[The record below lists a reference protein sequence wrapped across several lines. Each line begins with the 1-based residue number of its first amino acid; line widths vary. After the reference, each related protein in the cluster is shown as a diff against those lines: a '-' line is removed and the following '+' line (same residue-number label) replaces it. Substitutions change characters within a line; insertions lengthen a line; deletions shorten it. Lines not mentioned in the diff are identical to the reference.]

1 MPIRTNLKSMTPR
14 REAYKRE
21 ITLLSRGYTDPVHWP
36 EGKLTVYPW
45 DSEIDEW
52 MLENAR
58 KLSKEELIFNL
69 LEKCCN
75 LNGGKVADFV
85 ADEIYLVLLVSRA
98 RLTADKIRYFS
109 LCPFCGHKSEEE
121 VTVPNELGP
130 LGVKAPDYP
139 GWDAIKLPEC
149 EDVVKVRPLVVLDE
163 RAIVNRP
170 EEERK
175 VISDGILRTI
185 MRVVDINDSRP
196 DKLDEL
202 VQWYRALSP
211 GDANFLDK
219 EGRRHTPHLDT
230 AIPHK
235 CDECNR
241 DFRHSLDF
249 NQDFF
254 R

>member
-98 RLTADKIRYFS
+98 RLTADKIRYF
-109 LCPFCGHKSEEE
+109 F
-121 VTVPNELGP
+121 
-130 LGVKAPDYP
+130 A
-139 GWDAIKLPEC
+139 LP
-149 EDVVKVRPLVVLDE
+149 
-163 RAIVNRP
+163 
-170 EEERK
+170 
-175 VISDGILRTI
+175 ILR
-185 MRVVDINDSRP
+185 
-196 DKLDEL
+196 
-202 VQWYRALSP
+202 A
-211 GDANFLDK
+211 
-219 EGRRHTPHLDT
+219 
-230 AIPHK
+230 
-235 CDECNR
+235 
-241 DFRHSLDF
+241 
-249 NQDFF
+249 
-254 R
+254 